1 MKVISICNQK
11 GGVGKTTTALTL
23 SAGLNEKGLRTLL
36 VDLDGQRNATST
48 RGQSEGVSIKNVLSE
63 GAKITDAIE
72 HSASGDYVRGE
83 KSLSLISGLEDN
95 ALRDSLKPLSKSY
108 DIVIIDCAPSLGEL
122 TINALVA
129 SDYLIIPTVADYY
142 SLKGMGDLIG
152 IIRKVRTVNKR
163 LKVMGVLLTMHNE
176 RLKESREMQSELEAV
191 TDALNTS
198 LFKSTIRA
206 SVKAREAQRNP
217 QGLLR
222 FKSAPITQDY
232 IAFTEEVIERLDA

>member
-11 GGVGKTTTALTL
+11 GGVGKTTTSLTL
-23 SAGLNEKGLRTLL
+23 SAGLNERGLRTLL

-48 RGQSEGVSIKNVLSE
+48 RGQSEGVSIKNVLNE
-63 GAKITDAIE
+63 GDKITDAIE
-72 HSASGDYVRGE
+72 HSDPGDYVRGE

-95 ALRDSLKPLSKSY
+95 ALRGSLKPLSKSY

-142 SLKGMGDLIG
+142 SLKGMGDLIE

-191 TDALNTS
+191 TDALSTS
-198 LFKSTIRA
+198 LFKSTIRV